1 MFSLVKKMNLANADT
16 KKKRFIIKKP
26 KSLKKTKTLSKKPK
40 INAKNKTLNEE
51 YLEFDVDI
59 NPKFMESIDT
69 ETKINFNNINAL
81 PKLHFEK
88 NINEN
93 EIEDDFEEFIVNTSD
108 ETENDIDKDIDKDS
122 LEMVVIGNKK
132 YLMDYNKGFIYDTKF
147 NIVGNID
154 EFGNPNIN

>member
-1 MFSLVKKMNLANADT
+1 MNLANADT
-16 KKKRFIIKKP
+16 KKKRFIIKKNKP
-26 KSLKKTKTLSKKPK
+26 SKKTKTRSKKTK
-40 INAKNKTLNEE
+40 INGKINKLNED

-59 NPKFMESIDT
+59 NPKFMESIDK
-69 ETKINFNNINAL
+69 ETKINFDNINAL

-93 EIEDDFEEFIVNTSD
+93 EIEDDFEEFIVNTSN
-108 ETENDIDKDIDKDS
+108 ENDIDKDIDRDS
-122 LEMVVIGNKK
+122 LEMVLIGNKK